1 MNRTAYYNYI
11 DEKIHTLAY
20 RIDTNG
26 KLNMLHL
33 HMHSESFY
41 LHLLNLLYGYELENL
56 NKVLQNVEAIDLID
70 HKNKI
75 IIQVS
80 STCTKNKVES
90 ALEKEIIKNYLS
102 YKFKFISISKDASNL
117 RKSKFKNPHGISFSP
132 SRDIID
138 ITSILN
144 EILQKDIAGQMS
156 VYSFIKGELGNGVD
170 VAKLD
175 SNLAIIINIL
185 AKENWHGNVG
195 ESTIKQFEIERKI
208 SHNELDSAKDLIEE
222 YSLFHGRVDS
232 KYSVFD
238 SQGSNKSSSVLA
250 TIKREYIKSKKG
262 ASDSDEI
269 FFNVI
274 EVLKNKVIES
284 ANYSEIPIDELEL
297 CIDILVVDA
306 FVRCKIMDNPEGYS
320 YAAS

>member
-20 RIDTNG
+20 RIETNG

-138 ITSILN
+138 ITSI
-144 EILQKDIAGQMS
+144 
-156 VYSFIKGELGNGVD
+156 
-170 VAKLD
+170 
-175 SNLAIIINIL
+175 
-185 AKENWHGNVG
+185 
-195 ESTIKQFEIERKI
+195 
-208 SHNELDSAKDLIEE
+208 
-222 YSLFHGRVDS
+222 
-232 KYSVFD
+232 
-238 SQGSNKSSSVLA
+238 
-250 TIKREYIKSKKG
+250 
-262 ASDSDEI
+262 
-269 FFNVI
+269 
-274 EVLKNKVIES
+274 
-284 ANYSEIPIDELEL
+284 
-297 CIDILVVDA
+297 
-306 FVRCKIMDNPEGYS
+306 
-320 YAAS
+320 

>member
-20 RIDTNG
+20 RIETNG

-90 ALEKEIIKNYLS
+90 ALEKEIIKKYLS
-102 YKFKFISISKDASNL
+102 YNFKFISISKDASNL
-117 RKSKFKNPHGISFSP
+117 RKNNFKNPHGISFSP

-138 ITSILN
+138 IPSILN

-156 VYSFIKGELGNGVD
+156 VYNFIKGELGNGVD

-222 YSLFHGRVDS
+222 YSHVPW
-232 KYSVFD
+232 
-238 SQGSNKSSSVLA
+238 
-250 TIKREYIKSKKG
+250 
-262 ASDSDEI
+262 
-269 FFNVI
+269 
-274 EVLKNKVIES
+274 ES
-284 ANYSEIPIDELEL
+284 
-297 CIDILVVDA
+297 
-306 FVRCKIMDNPEGYS
+306 
-320 YAAS
+320 

>member
-20 RIDTNG
+20 RIETNG

-90 ALEKEIIKNYLS
+90 ALEKEIIKKYLS
-102 YKFKFISISKDASNL
+102 YNFKFISISKDASNL
-117 RKSKFKNPHGISFSP
+117 RKNNFKNPHGISFSP

-138 ITSILN
+138 IPSILN

-156 VYSFIKGELGNGVD
+156 VYNFIKGELGNGVD

-274 EVLKNKVIES
+274 EALKNKVIES